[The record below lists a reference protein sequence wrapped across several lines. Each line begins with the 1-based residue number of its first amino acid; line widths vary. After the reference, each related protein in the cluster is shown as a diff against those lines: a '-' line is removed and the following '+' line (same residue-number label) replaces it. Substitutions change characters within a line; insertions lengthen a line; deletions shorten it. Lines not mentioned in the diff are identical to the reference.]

1 MYNNNIRTTQIRAH
15 QLNEKWAKM
24 ERTKEREREREKE
37 REEKLNQ

>member
-15 QLNEKWAKM
+15 ELNEKWAKM
-24 ERTKEREREREKE
+24 EEKK